1 MAKQGTQNLLP
12 DNYHLPQGQMPY
24 EIVTSETPNISE
36 YSASSWYEPIC
47 CLLAPCVSQGGTG
60 NVLFDFDSHSYS
72 YIPDISTIND
82 S

>member
-36 YSASSWYEPIC
+36 YSASSWYEPIR
-47 CLLAPCVSQGGTG
+47 CLQHTS
-60 NVLFDFDSHSYS
+60 FF
-72 YIPDISTIND
+72 
-82 S
+82 